1 MLMCQDIINCITI
14 CYIYMDKFYCKE
26 KVQEDDN
33 INIMI
38 R

>member
-1 MLMCQDIINCITI
+1 MCDYIMDCINIY
-14 CYIYMDKFYCKE
+14 YIYMDKFYCKE

-33 INIMI
+33 III